1 MKKQLYNFA
10 YFLCICGVLCN
21 SCSTPSNNITI
32 EEGSIYGV
40 ITDFATGEPIHNANV
55 QLRPSGETTLTGSD
69 GMYEFLDIPDGNYS
83 ITVSK
88 AEYTD
93 LIDDYV
99 ITVKNGRRM
108 RRDVQIEKIPTY
120 IRFTDMYGNDISTLD
135 FGDNSS
141 LNMQSFN
148 IYNNG
153 TVKINC
159 QVVESCDWITSVSP
173 SSCTVNPGQNAL
185 ISVQID
191 RSKLASG
198 ENVTKLYITSNNGS
212 NVMNVRAVSSSGNPP
227 SVQISPA
234 EVLSETS
241 IKCTGQLLDNNGGI
255 ISDCGFCYSKTSQ
268 PSLSDQVVKLG
279 PKSGTFSYTI
289 TNLQSNSTY
298 YIRAFA
304 TSNLGTGYS
313 SVLSVSTESGLPIC
327 GETSI
332 TSLDPTTARALS
344 SAYSSGSGKITK
356 KGFCWSAVH
365 TPTTSDSKVDCGNG
379 DGTIS
384 GYLSSLQPST
394 TYRVRSYAE
403 CEFGTAYGEELI
415 FTSLSGLA
423 TVTTSSARLSGNE
436 IITGGNVTDDAG
448 TVVIDRGVCYGTSQ
462 NPNLSW
468 NFEHTYDGDGTGA
481 FTSKIPKPSN
491 SGYIYIR
498 AYATTKYGTSYGDQV
513 SIYVP

>member
-1 MKKQLYNFA
+1 MKK
-10 YFLCICGVLCN
+10 VLFYVCLLGMIIVSQ
-21 SCSTPSNNITI
+21 SCEKEKNEADEAS
-32 EEGSIYGV
+32 GSIYGS
-40 ITDFATGEPIHNANV
+40 ITDFATGEPVYNANV
-55 QLRPSGETTLTGSD
+55 QLRPSGETTLTGYD
-69 GMYEFLDIPDGNYS
+69 GMYEFLDIPNGNYS

-173 SSCTVNPGQNAL
+173 SSCTINPGHNIL
-185 ISVQID
+185 ISVQIN

-241 IKCTGQLLDNNGGI
+241 IKCTGQILDNNGGT
-255 ISDCGFCYSKTSQ
+255 ISDCGFCYSSTAQ
-268 PSLSDQVVKLG
+268 PTLSDQVVKLG
-279 PKSGTFSYTI
+279 SKSGMFSYNI
-289 TNLQSNSTY
+289 TNLQSGTTY

-313 SVLSVSTESGLPIC
+313 SVISVSTTSGLPIC

-332 TSLDPTTARALS
+332 TSLDPTTARAQS
-344 SAYSSGSGKITK
+344 SAYSSGSGIIAE
-356 KGFCWSAVH
+356 KGFCWSASH
-365 TPTTSDSKVDCGNG
+365 TPTTSDTKVVCGSG

-394 TYRVRSYAE
+394 TYRVRSYAKSE
-403 CEFGTAYGEELI
+403 YGTAYGEELI

-436 IITGGNVTDDAG
+436 ILTGGNVLDDAG

-462 NPNLSW
+462 SPNLSW
-468 NFEHTYDGDGTGA
+468 NFEHTYDGDGTGT
-481 FTSKIPKPSN
+481 FTSRIPKPAN
-491 SGYIYIR
+491 SGYFYIR
-498 AYATTKYGTSYGDQV
+498 AYATTKYGTSYGEQV

>member
-1 MKKQLYNFA
+1 MKKFFYLICLYSIILGFA
-10 YFLCICGVLCN
+10 ACDKEKVPEKEL
-21 SCSTPSNNITI
+21 
-32 EEGSIYGV
+32 GSIYGCV
-40 ITDFATGEPIHNANV
+40 TDFATGEPVQNANV
-55 QLRPSGETTLTGSD
+55 QLRPSGETTLTGYD
-69 GMYEFLDIPDGNYS
+69 GMYEFLDIQDGNYS

-99 ITVKNGRRM
+99 ISVKNGRRM

-120 IRFTDMYGNDISTLD
+120 IRFTDMMGKDISTLD

-141 LNMQSFN
+141 VNMLSFN

-173 SSCTVNPGQNAL
+173 GSCSINPGQNTM

-191 RSKLASG
+191 RAKLASG

-212 NVMNVRAVSSSGNPP
+212 NVINVRAISSSGNPP

-241 IKCTGQLLDNNGGI
+241 VKCTGQVLDNNGGT
-255 ISDCGFCYSKTSQ
+255 ISDCGFCYSKTTQ
-268 PSLSDQVVKLG
+268 PTISDQVAKLG

-289 TNLQSNSTY
+289 TNLQSGTTY
-298 YIRAFA
+298 YIRAYA

-313 SVLSVSTESGLPIC
+313 SVVSVSTTTGLPTC

-332 TSLDPTTARALS
+332 TNLDPTTARGQS
-344 SAYSSGSGKITK
+344 SAYSSGSGRITE
-356 KGFCWSAVH
+356 KGFCWSASH
-365 TPTTSDSKVDCGNG
+365 TPTINDSKVSCGSG
-379 DGTIS
+379 DGAIS

-394 TYRVRSYAE
+394 TYRVRSYAKSE
-403 CEFGTAYGEELI
+403 YGTAYGEELI

-423 TVTTSSARLSGNE
+423 TVTTSSARLSGDE
-436 IITGGNVTDDAG
+436 IITGGTVKDNAG
-448 TVVIDRGVCYGTSQ
+448 TVVIDRGVCYGASQ

-468 NFEHTYDGDGTGA
+468 NFEHTYDGDGTGS
-481 FTSKIPKPSN
+481 FTSRIPKPSN
-491 SGYIYIR
+491 RGYIYIR

-513 SIYVP
+513 SLYVQ